1 MGEKEYNG
9 KEISNLPTGTKV
21 DVLFYNLPE
30 PSLLQ
35 KVQNGLKSGSLS
47 KWLAPTVM
55 ATILA
60 LFFLSVVYQLR
71 RNKKGLQ
78 TEWQS
83 KGQEDLL
90 DSVVYLEEQ
99 LARNEIS
106 YEHYIETRK
115 QLLEQ
120 LSSYESF
127 QQKGSL

>member
-1 MGEKEYNG
+1 
-9 KEISNLPTGTKV
+9 
-21 DVLFYNLPE
+21 
-30 PSLLQ
+30 
-35 KVQNGLKSGSLS
+35 
-47 KWLAPTVM
+47 M

-106 YEHYIETRK
+106 YDHYIETRK